1 MGNTINC
8 SKFLKEESGLRAS
21 PEAVTKFKEELEK
34 HGRELTQKCKELV
47 EKKNKKTIQLREITE
62 ALEK

>member
-21 PEAVTKFKEELEK
+21 PEAVTKFKEQLEEY
-34 HGRELTQKCKELV
+34 GRKVIRECKEIV
-47 EKKNKKTIQLREITE
+47 EKKKKKTIQSQDIQNNLFQ
-62 ALEK
+62 

>member
-21 PEAVTKFKEELEK
+21 PEAVTKFQEELEK
-34 HGRELTQKCKELV
+34 HGKELIQKCKEVV
-47 EKKNKKTIQLREITE
+47 EKKKKKTIQLREITE